1 MDNYCSEAEGRGE
14 PARESTAAVFAISG
28 RDNHGFEGD
37 SGNLKQP
44 PPPARAERGEGAQ
57 HPSGYNWQDSAT
69 PKKVPLDGEEQPKV
83 TCQMV
88 AALVMSLTQLAIGTI
103 YGFPGVT
110 LPELTDPNTTGL
122 FLDTTQAANYVY
134 SRTTT
139 NTTTN
144 AAATVAAAFTSTS
157 TTFTIGSMADL
168 GGFFG
173 SALGSVLLLKFGQRM
188 SLLLGLPVTAGAW
201 CVLVFS
207 QTPTL
212 IQSMRFVVG
221 LTGSFMLPAG
231 TMYMLEISHKKLRGL
246 LFGIVTTSRQVG
258 VLFVYAVS
266 CLNLGWRYTGLV
278 CAGVSLVPVV
288 GLFFLPNSP
297 RWLATHGRVDEAEKA
312 LMFYR
317 GKLYDWK
324 HEMNAITDQV
334 GQNARQNNG
343 FLAQLRIMREP
354 STMRT
359 LAVLIFISLLCNF
372 SGYTVLVA
380 YAVPILQSANV
391 NLDVYVSA
399 VVIGAARVSGT
410 LVHLTIVDKMGRKP
424 LLISAYTVCGFS
436 MAVLGCFLYI
446 RDNFGYEYID
456 HIGWIPL
463 ASLVVYV
470 FFTGVGQPVV
480 FILQG
485 ELLPTAFRAAGVSMV
500 MILVFLGSFAAIRTY
515 SLMSGVMG
523 EHGAFWFYGGIC
535 LTIATVGCLALPETS
550 GRSLEEI
557 TGKEHQ
563 RMRKATENSFKLGT
577 TNSKV

>member
-1 MDNYCSEAEGRGE
+1 MDKYCSEAEGRGE

-37 SGNLKQP
+37 SDNLKQP
-44 PPPARAERGEGAQ
+44 PPPGRDDFNIHVTDLETDSRSPSGAGKGPQ
-57 HPSGYNWQDSAT
+57 HPSGDKWQDSAT
-69 PKKVPLDGEEQPKV
+69 SKKVPLDDEEQPEV

-122 FLDTTQAANYVY
+122 FLDTTQAANY
-134 SRTTT
+134 
-139 NTTTN
+139 
-144 AAATVAAAFTSTS
+144 
-157 TTFTIGSMADL
+157 GSMADL

-173 SALGSVLLLKFGQRM
+173 SALGTVLLLKFGQRV

-231 TMYMLEISHKKLRGL
+231 TMYMLEISDRKLRGL

-258 VLFVYAVS
+258 VLFVYAVG

-278 CAGVSLVPVV
+278 CAGVSLVPVI

-297 RWLATHGRVDEAEKA
+297 RWLVTHGRVDEAEKA

-324 HEMNAITDQV
+324 HEMKAITDQV
-334 GQNARQNNG
+334 GQNAQQNNG

-359 LAVLIFISLLCNF
+359 LAVLLFISLLCNF
-372 SGYTVLVA
+372 SGYTVLIV

-399 VVIGAARVSGT
+399 VVIGAARVGGT
-410 LVHLTIVDKMGRKP
+410 LVYLTVVDKMGRKP
-424 LLISAYTVCGFS
+424 LLISAYTVCGLS

-446 RDNFGYEYID
+446 RDTFGYEYID

-480 FILQG
+480 FILHG
-485 ELLPTAFRAAGVSMV
+485 ELLPTAFRAAGVSFI

-535 LTIATVGCLALPETS
+535 LTIAAVGCLALPETS

-563 RMRKATENSFKLGT
+563 RMRKTTENSFTLET
-577 TNSKV
+577 SNSKV

>member
-1 MDNYCSEAEGRGE
+1 
-14 PARESTAAVFAISG
+14 
-28 RDNHGFEGD
+28 
-37 SGNLKQP
+37 
-44 PPPARAERGEGAQ
+44 
-57 HPSGYNWQDSAT
+57 
-69 PKKVPLDGEEQPKV
+69 
-83 TCQMV
+83 
-88 AALVMSLTQLAIGTI
+88 
-103 YGFPGVT
+103 
-110 LPELTDPNTTGL
+110 
-122 FLDTTQAANYVY
+122 
-134 SRTTT
+134 
-139 NTTTN
+139 
-144 AAATVAAAFTSTS
+144 
-157 TTFTIGSMADL
+157 MADL

-173 SALGSVLLLKFGQRM
+173 SALGTVLLLKFGQRV

-246 LFGIVTTSRQVG
+246 LFGIVTTSRQAG
-258 VLFVYAVS
+258 VLFVYAVG

-278 CAGVSLVPVV
+278 CAGVSLVPVI

-297 RWLATHGRVDEAEKA
+297 RWLVTHGRVDEAEKA
-312 LMFYR
+312 LTFYR
-317 GKLYDWK
+317 GKLYDRK
-324 HEMNAITDQV
+324 HEINAILDQV

-399 VVIGAARVSGT
+399 VVIGAARVGGT
-410 LVHLTIVDKMGRKP
+410 LVHLTVVDKMGRKP
-424 LLISAYTVCGFS
+424 LLISAYTVCGLS

-446 RDNFGYEYID
+446 RDNFGYEYVD

-463 ASLVVYV
+463 ASLVIFV

-485 ELLPTAFRAAGVSMV
+485 ELLPTAFRAAGVSIV

-515 SLMSGVMG
+515 SLMSAVMG
-523 EHGAFWFYGGIC
+523 EYGAFWFYGGIC

-563 RMRKATENSFKLGT
+563 SMRNITKNSLKLET

>member
-1 MDNYCSEAEGRGE
+1 MDNYCSEAEGRGV
-14 PARESTAAVFAISG
+14 PARESTATVFAFSG
-28 RDNHGFEGD
+28 RDNHGFEGESD
-37 SGNLKQP
+37 NLKQP
-44 PPPARAERGEGAQ
+44 LPPGRDDFNIRMTDHETESRSPTGGGEGLQ
-57 HPSGYNWQDSAT
+57 HPSGDKWQDSAT
-69 PKKVPLDGEEQPKV
+69 SKKVPLDDEEQPKV

-110 LPELTDPNTTGL
+110 LPELTDPNTADL
-122 FLDTTQAANYVY
+122 FLDTTQAASY
-134 SRTTT
+134 
-139 NTTTN
+139 
-144 AAATVAAAFTSTS
+144 
-157 TTFTIGSMADL
+157 GSMADL

-173 SALGSVLLLKFGQRM
+173 SALGTVLLLKFGQRV

-246 LFGIVTTSRQVG
+246 LFGIVTTSRQAG
-258 VLFVYAVS
+258 VLFVYAVG

-278 CAGVSLVPVV
+278 CAGVSLVPVI

-297 RWLATHGRVDEAEKA
+297 RWLVTHGRVDEAEKA
-312 LMFYR
+312 LTFYR
-317 GKLYDWK
+317 GKLYDRK
-324 HEMNAITDQV
+324 HEINAILDQV

-399 VVIGAARVSGT
+399 VVIGAARVGGT
-410 LVHLTIVDKMGRKP
+410 LVHLTVVDKMGRKP
-424 LLISAYTVCGFS
+424 LLISAYTVCGLS

-446 RDNFGYEYID
+446 RDNFGYEYVD

-463 ASLVVYV
+463 ASLVVFV

-485 ELLPTAFRAAGVSMV
+485 ELLPTAFRAAGVSIV

-515 SLMSGVMG
+515 SLMSAVMG
-523 EHGAFWFYGGIC
+523 EYGAFWFYGGIC
-535 LTIATVGCLALPETS
+535 LSIATVGCLALPETS

-557 TGKEHQ
+557 TTGKEHQ
-563 RMRKATENSFKLGT
+563 SMRNITKNSLKLET